1 MEYTTIMASTVF
13 RTNHE
18 KITSLQP
25 SARAYEEWLTK
36 RFQEQK
42 SAINDDI
49 QEAVELLAKQINS
62 WGSVPYLEIEA
73 RLGYFE
79 DDDEG
84 NVRLPFDSNVD
95 KENFEKIKEALA
107 KWNEITEITE
117 TNSVIYS
124 FDGDIRL
131 EVTSDGSRSAIKK
144 RKLEHSNFRYD
155 NSPFDMRI
163 CFSAEMPIDIDSVS
177 NMKVSAKRN
186 KQRTSYHMNHWR
198 FDLTEVSYS
207 DNGIENREYQ
217 VEIEAK
223 LNCIPY
229 SDYVYMA
236 DSMMLKVKKLVNV
249 CEKEEKGSERDMV
262 PLADISRKFES
273 IETMMNEL
281 KI

>member
-1 MEYTTIMASTVF
+1 MASTVF
-13 RTNHE
+13 KTNHD
-18 KITSLQP
+18 KMVSLQP
-25 SARAYEEWLTK
+25 TRGAYEHWLTN

-42 SAINDDI
+42 SSINQDI

-79 DDDEG
+79 DDDDG

-95 KENFEKIKEALA
+95 KENFENIKEALA
-107 KWNEITEITE
+107 KWSEIKEITE
-117 TNSVIYS
+117 TTSVVYS
-124 FDGDIRL
+124 FKDNIRM
-131 EVTSDGSRSAIKK
+131 EVTSDGSRSAVKK
-144 RKLEHSNFRYD
+144 EKLEHSNFRYD
-155 NSPFDMRI
+155 NSPFDLRV
-163 CFSAEMPIDIDSVS
+163 CFSAEVPIDVNRLT
-177 NMKVSAKRN
+177 NMATEPVKRN

-198 FDLTEVSYS
+198 FDLTVVTYI

-223 LNCIPY
+223 LDCIPY

-236 DSMMLKVKKLVNV
+236 DSLMLKVKKLVNV

-262 PLADISRKFES
+262 PLKDISKKFGTLENLMS
-273 IETMMNEL
+273 KLEI
-281 KI
+281 

>member
-1 MEYTTIMASTVF
+1 MASTVF
-13 RTNHE
+13 KTNHD
-18 KITSLQP
+18 KMVSLQP
-25 SARAYEEWLTK
+25 TRGAYEHWLTN

-42 SAINDDI
+42 SSINQDI

-79 DDDEG
+79 DDDDG

-95 KENFEKIKEALA
+95 KENFENIKEALA
-107 KWNEITEITE
+107 KWSEIKEITE
-117 TNSVIYS
+117 TTSVVYS
-124 FDGDIRL
+124 FKDNIRM
-131 EVTSDGSRSAIKK
+131 EVTSDGSRSAVKK
-144 RKLEHSNFRYD
+144 EKLEHSNFRYD
-155 NSPFDMRI
+155 NSPFDLRI
-163 CFSAEMPIDIDSVS
+163 CFSAEVPIDVNRLT
-177 NMKVSAKRN
+177 NMATEPVKRN

-198 FDLTEVSYS
+198 FDLTVVTYI

-223 LNCIPY
+223 LDCIPY

-236 DSMMLKVKKLVNV
+236 DSLMLKVKKLVNV

-262 PLADISRKFES
+262 PLKDISKKFGTLENLMS
-273 IETMMNEL
+273 KLEI
-281 KI
+281 

>member
-1 MEYTTIMASTVF
+1 MASTVF
-13 RTNHE
+13 KTNHD
-18 KITSLQP
+18 KMTSLQP
-25 SARAYEEWLTK
+25 NHGAYEQWLSN
-36 RFQEQK
+36 RFREQK
-42 SAINDDI
+42 SSINQDI

-107 KWNEITEITE
+107 KWEEIKEITE
-117 TNSVIYS
+117 TTSVVYS
-124 FDGDIRL
+124 FEDNIRM

-144 RKLEHSNFRYD
+144 QKLEQSNFRYD
-155 NSPFDMRI
+155 NSPFDLRV
-163 CFSAEMPIDIDSVS
+163 CFSAEVPIDVNRLTNTADNPV
-177 NMKVSAKRN
+177 KRN

-198 FDLTEVSYS
+198 FDLTVVSYS

-223 LNCIPY
+223 LDCIPY

-236 DSMMLKVKKLVNV
+236 DSLMLKVKKLVNV

-262 PLADISRKFES
+262 PLKDISKKFGTLAGLMS
-273 IETMMNEL
+273 KL